1 MTEKEMLEKIKKNA
15 NTYKLHDFI
24 TELPYED
31 YLWLLEQAEELH
43 GTKGRYGYKGMWA
56 LCNKDYARLNAENER
71 YKHFIEKALEE
82 LDWGDPSNAIQK
94 AKLILAVALKGESE

>member
-1 MTEKEMLEKIKKNA
+1 MNDKERLESIK
-15 NTYKLHDFI
+15 
-24 TELPYED
+24 ED
-31 YLWLLEQAEELH
+31 VEIGIKVWGISIDDIKWLVEQAEELH

-56 LCNKDYARLNAENER
+56 LCNRDYGRLNAENER